1 MHLKRLALSVL
12 LCSFLIAGSSSTLN
26 MRKAAVRTIV
36 IDPGHGGKDPGCIG
50 YHKKSY
56 EKDVALDIAVRL
68 GKLIEKQMP
77 GTKVVFTRSTDVFIP
92 LWQRASIANK
102 HQADLFVS
110 IHCNASESSS
120 LHGTETYVMGVHK
133 TVQNLNVSKRENAAI
148 LHEEDYQVNE
158 EYEGFDPSSD
168 EGHIILS
175 LYQNAYRMQSLEL
188 ASNFQDN
195 IETHKIRRNLGVKEA
210 GFLVLW
216 KTAMPSILV
225 ETGFLTNSDDQ
236 DYLLSENGKTKL
248 AGSIFQAVY
257 KYKNAIETDN

>member
-1 MHLKRLALSVL
+1 MNLKRIVLSIL
-12 LCSFLIAGSSSTLN
+12 LSSLLVAGISHPLN
-26 MRKAAVRTIV
+26 MRKTGVRTIV

-50 YHKKSY
+50 YQHKSY
-56 EKDVALDIAVRL
+56 EKDVALQIAVKL
-68 GKLIEKQMP
+68 GKLIQQQMP
-77 GTKVVFTRSTDVFIP
+77 GVQVVYTRNSDVFIP
-92 LWQRASIANK
+92 LWERASIANK
-102 HQADLFVS
+102 NQADLFVS
-110 IHCNASESSS
+110 IHCNASESSA

-133 TVQNLNVSKRENAAI
+133 TVQNLNVSKRENSAI
-148 LHEEDYQVNE
+148 LLEEDYKDNE

-188 ASNFQDN
+188 ASNFQED
-195 IETHKIRRNLGVKEA
+195 IESRKIRRNLGVKEA

-236 DYLLSENGKTKL
+236 EYLLSESGKTKL
-248 AGSIFQAVY
+248 ANSIFQAISTY
-257 KYKNAIETDN
+257 KKSIESKK